1 MGAVMGVPASTGG
14 SSIALGI
21 AFLVLFTCPVRGGQ
35 QSTDPAANAGMEE
48 RSASTTTSSLPQVTV
63 RAQREAIQK
72 QAQAFVRKITGSA
85 WAIDD
90 GEHLLAVWR
99 MPVCPIVAGLARAQ
113 GQFIFD
119 RVTEVVTS
127 AGAHPGKSGC
137 HPNLYIVVTNQP
149 VEILTAWYKRD
160 RRMFDK
166 PMPAVVKNFISRP
179 LPVRIWYNTQLSG
192 KDGDLGS
199 DQGTIA
205 GGSLGGAVGQVSTGA
220 EMNAGGQMN
229 SNGQTSILADIPI
242 FQDVPGGSR
251 LRMAAVH
258 DLASVIVIVDFK
270 QMQGLSWDQ
279 IADYIA
285 MAALTN
291 VDPDHNFSD
300 VPSILALF
308 NTAVQS
314 RPHGLTDWDSAYL
327 KALYHTERMSRLQRV
342 SIALEIAREMDPSKR
357 PAAP

>member
-1 MGAVMGVPASTGG
+1 MVFQASRGG

-21 AFLVLFTCPVRGGQ
+21 ALLVLFTCPVRGGQ
-35 QSTDPAANAGMEE
+35 QSADPAANAGMEE
-48 RSASTTTSSLPQVTV
+48 QSASETASSLPQVTV

-85 WAIDD
+85 WAADD
-90 GEHLLAVWR
+90 GEHLLGVWR
-99 MPVCPIVAGLARAQ
+99 TPVCPIVAGLPRAQ
-113 GQFIFD
+113 GEFIFD

-127 AGAHPGKSGC
+127 AGAHPAKSGC
-137 HPNLYIVVTNQP
+137 HPNLYIVVTNEP

-166 PMPAVVKNFISRP
+166 PMPAVVKHFFSRP
-179 LPVRIWYNTQLSG
+179 LPVRIWYNTRLSG
-192 KDGDLGS
+192 ENGEAGS
-199 DQGTIA
+199 NQGNI
-205 GGSLGGAVGQVSTGA
+205 GG
-220 EMNAGGQMN
+220 AGGQMGASAEMNTGGQTN
-229 SNGQTSILADIPI
+229 SNGQASMLADLPT
-242 FQDVPGGSR
+242 FQEVPGGSR
-251 LRMAAVH
+251 LRMAAAH

-270 QMQGLSWDQ
+270 QMEGLNWGQ
-279 IADYIA
+279 LADYIA

-291 VDPDHNFSD
+291 VDLDHNFSD

-308 NTAVQS
+308 NTAVES
-314 RPHGLTDWDSAYL
+314 RPHGLSDWDRAYL

-357 PAAP
+357 SATP